1 MKMNTLESFIDKL
14 DQDWSLYDMM
24 DDNTYDCVII
34 DMKRSALY
42 LRNNYGVH
50 MEDLD
55 EAFGEKYTIASEER
69 ILSRY

>member
-1 MKMNTLESFIDKL
+1 MNTLESFIDKL

>member
-1 MKMNTLESFIDKL
+1 MNTLESFIDKL

-50 MEDLD
+50 MKDLD